1 MHRVKAVSVV
11 LTALLLLLIASAVF
25 AQYSPDVLI
34 VDQDVVDGEVIVA
47 RATVNGPGWVA
58 IYADDGGEPG
68 EVIGY
73 APLMNGINANI
84 MVDLDLENVTDQLY
98 AVLHEDMG
106 FVGTFEYP
114 GDDMPVMVDDEMIV
128 APFQAT
134 GSGNTIGGTVSESEG
149 FGKLL
154 AALQAADLFNVLR
167 GDGPFTVFAPT
178 DEAFDAMPADELDEL
193 LRDTE
198 ALGKVLRGHV
208 VAGELTAE
216 DLVDG
221 FEAETLDGN
230 PLTFTVDG
238 DTVLVNDAA
247 IVETKDGPVNGIIHA
262 ITSLLMPAGEEEAA
276 AEVEEEEPEAPSS
289 VAGSYQESDGSS
301 VIVANLVAGSDGWL
315 AIRIDESFAPGDVL
329 GYVAVPAG
337 EHENVVVELDEPLAE
352 NAMVWAVLH
361 ADDGKTGVFEFP
373 DADEPV
379 HYNNSSVMAPFNVA
393 IVEMAEEEA
402 MAEESETAEKAT
414 ETTDDAETGVMAN
427 VTDSVTSFLGSF
439 LTLKQPAAVEAT
451 PEAEEAA
458 VVEEVAEVEPTE
470 EPAEEAVVEEATPE
484 AETETTGDTGE
495 AETGVMAGLTDTV
508 SSFLGSFLTLGQATP
523 AEEAV
528 AEETPMAE
536 EAAEEA
542 AAEEVEVME
551 PMDIVDTAMA
561 AGSFETLAAALKAA
575 DLVDALKAEGPFTVF
590 APTDDSFAALPEGA
604 LDELLQD
611 PEKLAQVLLYHVV
624 PDKLM
629 ATDITKIGEALTLA
643 GDMLPLS
650 IDGEIVMAGEAM
662 VIGADVEATNGVIH
676 VIDSVL
682 MPPMVEEAAVV
693 EEEEEEPEAPSSIS
707 ARYQESDGSSV
718 TVANVVAGSDSWLAI
733 RADEAFA
740 PGAVLGYAATPAGE
754 YMDLVIELDEPL
766 TEDAMVW
773 AVLHVDDGEIGLFEF
788 PDGDEPLHYNNAIV
802 MGPFNVAVAGADE
815 EEAMTEETPVPEE
828 EAEEPMAEETPVL
841 EEEAEEPMAEETP
854 VPEEEAEEPM
864 AEETRSPKKRPK
876 NQWLRRP
883 RSPKKRPK
891 NQWLKR
897 PRS

>member
-84 MVDLDLENVTDQLY
+84 MVDLDLEKVTDQLY

-134 GSGNTIGGTVSESEG
+134 GSGSTIGGAVSESEG

-154 AALQAADLFNVLR
+154 AALQAADLLNVLR

-198 ALGKVLRGHV
+198 ALGAVLRNHV

-221 FEAETLDGN
+221 FEAETLDGS

-238 DTVLVNDAA
+238 DTVLVNDVA
-247 IVETKDGPVNGIIHA
+247 ISETNDGPVNGIIHA
-262 ITSLLMPAGEEEAA
+262 ITSLLMPASEEEAT
-276 AEVEEEEPEAPSS
+276 VEEEEPEAPSS

-301 VIVANLVAGSDGWL
+301 VTVANLVAGSDGWL
-315 AIRIDESFAPGDVL
+315 AIRIDDSFAPGAVL

-361 ADDGKTGVFEFP
+361 ADDGETGVFEFP

-379 HYNNSSVMAPFNVA
+379 HYNNSTVMAPFNVA

-414 ETTDDAETGVMAN
+414 EATDDAETGVMAN
-427 VTDSVTSFLGSF
+427 VTDTVTSFLGSF
-439 LTLKQPAAVEAT
+439 LTLKQTAPVEAT

-458 VVEEVAEVEPTE
+458 AEEVAEVEATE
-470 EPAEEAVVEEATPE
+470 E
-484 AETETTGDTGE
+484 
-495 AETGVMAGLTDTV
+495 
-508 SSFLGSFLTLGQATP
+508 P

-528 AEETPMAE
+528 AEETP
-536 EAAEEA
+536 AAEEEA
-542 AAEEVEVME
+542 VAEEVEVME

-561 AGSFETLAAALKAA
+561 AGTFETLAAALEAA

-590 APTDDSFAALPEGA
+590 APTDDAFAALPDGA

-629 ATDITKIGEALTLA
+629 AADIEKIGEALTLA

-650 IDGEIVMAGEAM
+650 IDGETVMAGEAK

-682 MPPMVEEAAVV
+682 LPPMVEEAAVV

-707 ARYQESDGSSV
+707 VRYQESDGSSV
-718 TVANVVAGSDSWLAI
+718 TVAGVVAGSDSWLAI

-754 YMDLVIELDEPL
+754 YTDLVIELDEPS
-766 TEDAMVW
+766 DRRC
-773 AVLHVDDGEIGLFEF
+773 HGLGRA
-788 PDGDEPLHYNNAIV
+788 PRGRRRNRTIR
-802 MGPFNVAVAGADE
+802 
-815 EEAMTEETPVPEE
+815 VPG
-828 EAEEPMAEETPVL
+828 
-841 EEEAEEPMAEETP
+841 
-854 VPEEEAEEPM
+854 
-864 AEETRSPKKRPK
+864 
-876 NQWLRRP
+876 WRRTAA
-883 RSPKKRPK
+883 
-891 NQWLKR
+891 L
-897 PRS
+897 